1 MSEHIYRATL
11 CEFCSKCTDIRLCG
25 FDGKLR
31 NIPKGAEYEERQY
44 RECGRPRTGYRITS
58 CPDFERGRA
67 RSADDPQRPAPE
79 PGPMPFME
87 EPEERLTVREAV
99 KLVEAGPEIPKGEDK
114 PKMRYRNK
122 EYDELRIMLNIMECV
137 I

>member
-1 MSEHIYRATL
+1 MEAGGWGYKATL
-11 CEFCSKCTDIRLCG
+11 CVLCAKCTDIRLCG

-31 NIPKGAEYEERQY
+31 NIPKGAEYEERHY
-44 RECGRPRTGYRITS
+44 TDHGEPKTGYRITS

-67 RSADDPQRPAPE
+67 RSAEEKPKPLPE
-79 PGPMPFME
+79 PIQDE
-87 EPEERLTVREAV
+87 KEPEEKLTVREAAR
-99 KLVEAGPEIPKGEDK
+99 LVEIEVPEKDTYIRKYT
-114 PKMRYRNK
+114 RYRNK